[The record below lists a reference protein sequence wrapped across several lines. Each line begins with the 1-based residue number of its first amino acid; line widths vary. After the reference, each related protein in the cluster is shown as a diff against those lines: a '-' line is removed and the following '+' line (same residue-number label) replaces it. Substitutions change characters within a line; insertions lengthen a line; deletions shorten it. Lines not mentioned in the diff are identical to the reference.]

1 MLYLT
6 FVLYLTSAE
15 QDPHGVE
22 SAHSKIY
29 YLVKVSFNS
38 DSRTEKLTKKI
49 LQCTTYT
56 EEEEEEKIVY
66 SIQCVVCSEQ
76 CTTVYSVESRQE

>member
-1 MLYLT
+1 MLYLS

-38 DSRTEKLTKKI
+38 DSRTEKQTKMMAEENSDLKYE
-49 LQCTTYT
+49 TYINAVT
-56 EEEEEEKIVY
+56 GNV
-66 SIQCVVCSEQ
+66 
-76 CTTVYSVESRQE
+76 

>member
-38 DSRTEKLTKKI
+38 DSRTEKLTKLSYKR
-49 LQCTTYT
+49 L
-56 EEEEEEKIVY
+56 Y
-66 SIQCVVCSEQ
+66 SRALMRPEPR
-76 CTTVYSVESRQE
+76 TVLCAGAKDM

>member
-22 SAHSKIY
+22 SAYSKIY

-38 DSRTEKLTKKI
+38 DSRTEKLTKMKYRELSGSKPGRAI
-49 LQCTTYT
+49 KLDGVSPVIADPSRCNCTNR
-56 EEEEEEKIVY
+56 
-66 SIQCVVCSEQ
+66 QNP
-76 CTTVYSVESRQE
+76 TV